1 MAWYCIVINVYIL
14 YCNVM
19 QCNTGQRG
27 AMDCNAMQ
35 CIAMQC
41 NECMDGWMYVY
52 IKFNIHVFLS
62 INLLYRIHTDGQHL
76 GPTSRP

>member
-1 MAWYCIVINVYIL
+1 MYIYI